1 MKYYY
6 DIKEVTKACSRG
18 EEPTFAI
25 NEKNKYSLFLF
36 TFYQY
41 KYKTNKEFKHISYQK
56 EKDLLYYF
64 LRLVS
69 KISLGYYKL
78 TYDYK

>member
-1 MKYYY
+1 MKTLY
-6 DIKEVTKACSRG
+6 DIEEVTKACAND
-18 EEPTFAI
+18 EEVIFAI
-25 NEKNKYSLFLF
+25 NSKNRYSIFLF

-56 EKDLLYYF
+56 SKDLLYYF